1 VRPDDGALLSLEH
14 VSKDYPPPPPMRVRR
29 FFARF
34 RGLHVEE
41 GFAVDALAGQELD
54 DEEDMADDDPTDLEP
69 LPGQELLCARRV
81 IDDVTLRARAGSV
94 VGLTGPEGAGK
105 TTLLKLVAGIVPPSE
120 GRVMVSGSVAPAL
133 TFMALALPAKGHTVK
148 SALPQLG
155 AMVGIPPHL
164 VRSRL
169 DLIADLV
176 DAPGLLKSS
185 TSLMDSPR
193 KREVLLSM
201 ALAVEPD
208 ILLVDMP
215 IRHDAF
221 GDRCLERIDALLE
234 RGGVVISERRDLR
247 LTRLRADR
255 VVALERGRLVDVTG
269 EPASAPRGGE
279 A

>member
-1 VRPDDGALLSLEH
+1 MKHDDGALLSLEH
-14 VSKDYPPPPPMRVRR
+14 VSKDYAPPPPMRVRR

-34 RGLHVEE
+34 RGLHIEE

-69 LPGQELLCARRV
+69 LPGQELLGARRV

-94 VGLTGPEGAGK
+94 IGLTGPEGAGK

-120 GRVMVSGSVAPAL
+120 GRVIVSGSVAPAL

-155 AMVGIPPHL
+155 AMVGISPHL

-169 DLIADLV
+169 DVIADLV

-208 ILLVDMP
+208 VFLLDMP

-234 RGGVVISERRDLR
+234 RGGVVITERRDLR

-255 VVALERGRLVDVTG
+255 VVALERGRVVDATT
-269 EPASAPRGGE
+269 ASRADDEG
-279 A
+279 